1 MAANHKFIEHSATGA
16 AMTETPI
23 PEQTTPTEKRK
34 RSQAENLD
42 LVRQAWPWVFFA
54 VLVLIFSIASKMKN
68 DVNFLSVRS
77 VQGILEYCV
86 MILLVGLAETFIII
100 TGGIDLSVGWTVGFA
115 SVIAAQVMQRLY
127 AAGAPPIEVIGFGVL
142 GGVLVAVLP
151 GLLNGLLV
159 AKVKVPSF
167 IATLGVGTLVE
178 GIALIR
184 SGGYPVAKQPPYL
197 GAIGNGY
204 LLRFWPGHGFHFF
217 SIPKA
222 ATTADL
228 PDIISLIPIIVVI
241 AVIVTFTCWFILAK
255 TQFGQHLYAIGGNKE
270 ASLRAGIPVERT
282 LIKVYILASVLAGI
296 TGIIWTSRFTSGAYN
311 AGEPLTMTAIAAV
324 VIGGASLFGGEGTIV
339 GTIIGSLIIATI
351 QYGLVILGVVP
362 FWQYVAVGIVLIL
375 AVVVDQFGRR
385 LGK

>member
-1 MAANHKFIEHSATGA
+1 MAD
-16 AMTETPI
+16 TPL
-23 PEQTTPTEKRK
+23 PEDTIQTKRPK
-34 RSQAENLD
+34 RSQVENLD
-42 LVRQAWPWVFFA
+42 RIRQVWPWVFFLL
-54 VLVLIFSIASKMKN
+54 LVVSFSVASKVKN
-68 DVNFLSVRS
+68 DVNFISVRS

-86 MILLVGLAETFIII
+86 QILLIGLAETFIII

-127 AAGAPPIEVIGFGVL
+127 AAGAPPIEVIAFGAL
-142 GGVLVAVLP
+142 GGILVAVLP
-151 GLLNGLLV
+151 GLINGILI
-159 AKVKVPSF
+159 ARVKVPSF

-178 GIALIR
+178 GVALIR

-197 GAIGNGY
+197 GSIGNGF
-204 LLRFWPGHGFHFF
+204 LLRYWPGKGVHFF
-217 SIPKA
+217 SIPKE
-222 ATTADL
+222 ATSADL
-228 PDIISLIPIIVVI
+228 PDIISLIPIIVII
-241 AVIVTFTCWFILAK
+241 AAIVTFACWFILAK

-296 TGIIWTSRFTSGAYN
+296 TGVIWASRFTSGAYN

-324 VIGGASLFGGEGTIV
+324 VIGGASLFGGEGTVV

-362 FWQYVAVGIVLIL
+362 FWQYVAVGVVLIL
-375 AVVVDQFGRR
+375 AVVVDQFGRQ